1 MDLDPGAAH
10 GSQVRHVTGRPR
22 DGREVAALFVAL
34 RAGGSEAVRTTLIE
48 RHLPL
53 ARRLASRYRY
63 TPQPLE
69 DLIQVA
75 SLALVKA
82 VDAFDPE
89 RGVAFSTFAVPT
101 IVGELKRHMR
111 ETAWV
116 VRVPRALQERTLA
129 VERAERTLSARLGSA
144 PTAAEL
150 ASETG
155 FSTEEVLE
163 ALGARVAHDAV
174 SLDAPT
180 GGSGDDA
187 AAIGARLAISDSG
200 LDDAERRVFLSRA
213 LRELAERERTI
224 LRLRFIDGLT
234 QTEIAERVGLSQM
247 HVSRLLRSTLVS
259 LRTRLS

>member
-1 MDLDPGAAH
+1 M
-10 GSQVRHVTGRPR
+10 TGRGR
-22 DGREVAALFVAL
+22 DGREIEALFVTL

-69 DLIQVA
+69 DLVQVA

-82 VDAFDPE
+82 VDAFDPA

-129 VERAERTLSARLGSA
+129 VERAERSLSARLGTA

-180 GGSGDDA
+180 GGSDDDA
-187 AAIGARLAISDSG
+187 ASAIGARLAASDSG

-213 LRELAERERTI
+213 LRELADRERTI

-247 HVSRLLRSTLVS
+247 HVSRLLRSTLAT
-259 LRTRLS
+259 LRMRLS